1 MTKILHIQPSKIK
14 SDHSIPIAGYRHAS
28 NLILAASIVLPE
40 TTTRITNLPHLVD
53 TSVMIDVLSWLGAD
67 ISNREKN
74 AISINTQNLIAM
86 NMAEQQLSAKM
97 HGSIYLVPALL
108 ARFGHVNFGKS
119 GGCQIGA
126 SNEGGE
132 RPINHIVEVMKAFG
146 ADVNITPAGGIEASA
161 EKLTAATIDIADF
174 SFEKDKIS
182 GPLTSGATKAAIILT
197 LAVTEGKTV
206 LLNPFLKSETINL
219 LEYVKSL
226 GFIVSYDKDRLE
238 IEPALL
244 NSKVTHQ
251 VISDPS
257 EIITY
262 ISLAVYHHVRLT
274 LTHITM
280 QKTAIILA
288 PELELLKKIGVN
300 FFISGTTLSVGL
312 SEQINA
318 CDVEITPEFVCTD
331 HHPFILLILL
341 MANGKS
347 HITENVWH
355 ERFQYIPELAKF
367 GMNIKKTNN
376 SVEITPQFPH
386 IAKEVILGC
395 DLRAAAMLVILAL
408 KAPGET
414 LITNFDHLYRGYE
427 DLFDKL
433 AFLGASIQV
442 EEMVDAS

>member
-1 MTKILHIQPSKIK
+1 MTKVMRIQPSKIK
-14 SDHSIPIAGYRHAS
+14 SSCSIPIAGYRHAS

-40 TTTRITNLPHLVD
+40 TTTKITNLPHLVD
-53 TSVMIDVLSWLGAD
+53 TTVMIDILSWLGVD

-74 AISINTQNLIAM
+74 AVCINTQNLIAR
-86 NMAEQQLSAKM
+86 NMAEQPLSAKM

-126 SNEGGE
+126 SIEGGE
-132 RPINHIVEVMKAFG
+132 RPVNHIVEVMKAFG
-146 ADVNITPAGGIEASA
+146 ADVNLTPAGGIEASA
-161 EKLTAATIDIADF
+161 KKLTAATIDIADF

-182 GPLTSGATKAAIILT
+182 GPLTSGATKAAIILS
-197 LAVTEGKTV
+197 LAVPQGKTV

-219 LEYVKSL
+219 IEYIKSL
-226 GFIVSYDKDRLE
+226 GFKVSYDKARLE

-244 NSKVTHQ
+244 HSEVTHQ

-262 ISLAVYHHVRLT
+262 ISLAVYHQVRLN

-280 QKTAIILA
+280 QQTARILA
-288 PELELLKKIGVN
+288 PELALLKKIGVN
-300 FFISGTTLSVGL
+300 FLISGTTLSVGL
-312 SEQINA
+312 SKQINA

-367 GMNIKKTNN
+367 EIEIKKTNN
-376 SVEITPQFPH
+376 SVEIKPQLPA
-386 IAKEVILGC
+386 IAKEVILGR
-395 DLRAAAMLVILAL
+395 DLRAAALLVLLAL

-414 LITNFDHLYRGYE
+414 VITNFYHLYRGYE
-427 DLFDKL
+427 DFFDKL
-433 AFLGASIQV
+433 ASLGASIQV
-442 EEMVDAS
+442 EEMVYAG